1 MSSDHEYLWNI
12 NLLRLGML
20 DFLLEMIQKGLNMEY
35 KTLLASSGL
44 QYKKGVKGLY
54 RVWA

>member
-20 DFLLEMIQKGLNMEY
+20 DFLLEIIQKGLNMEY
-35 KTLLASSGL
+35 KTLLVSSGL

-54 RVWA
+54 MVWA

>member
-35 KTLLASSGL
+35 KTLLVSSGL
-44 QYKKGVKGLY
+44 QYKKGVKG
-54 RVWA
+54 ASI